1 MVYFPLCDF
10 DMTPHLSRPENSTSK
25 KNYSPHNGQSW
36 SPWKRPLVENPVNE
50 NLYDLYAVCYHQG
63 NDLETGHYTAACK
76 NPFDLQWYMFDD
88 VKVTKIENNVEDAL
102 LNNKAYI
109 LFYQRKQ
116 GSSEIPSASSSISGD
131 HWVSRMAPFL
141 KPMMNDSDKHVEEE
155 TNNSNLMPKSQSLVE
170 NIQEVVEDRVDIRNS
185 LSLND
190 NYISDICC
198 SESIENLSCS
208 KSNEHVNKSMK
219 SPEKQNED
227 KAKFNSENELEVV
240 KNKNVIMIKADSN
253 ELRRNTF
260 DCSMNKDIHINPKMG
275 VGSSTDNSKLI
286 MRSESK
292 VNSITDAQ
300 VVELLSKC
308 SAIQSVNKTMNI
320 ESLRDSMN
328 IDRALH
334 SSTRLQHIENEPQ
347 RALVN

>member
-25 KNYSPHNGQSW
+25 KGSSPHNGQSW
-36 SPWKRPLVENPVNE
+36 SPWKRPLLESAVNE

-88 VKVTKIENNVEDAL
+88 VKVTKIENNVEDTL

-116 GSSEIPSASSSISGD
+116 GGSEIPSASSSISGD

-141 KPMMNDSDKHVEEE
+141 KPMMTESEKHVEDQ
-155 TNNSNLMPKSQSLVE
+155 TINSNLILKSQSLVE
-170 NIQEVVEDRVDIRNS
+170 NIQEVVENGSDIRNS

-190 NYISDICC
+190 NFITDICC
-198 SESIENLSCS
+198 GESIESLSQKKDDTCCD
-208 KSNEHVNKSMK
+208 N
-219 SPEKQNED
+219 QD
-227 KAKFNSENELEVV
+227 KAKETTENEIVEI
-240 KNKNVIMIKADSN
+240 KNKNVDLIKSESN

-260 DCSMNKDIHINPKMG
+260 DCCLNKDIHINPKMN
-275 VGSSTDNSKLI
+275 VGSSSDNSKLI

-308 SAIQSVNKTMNI
+308 SAIQSVNKTLHI
-320 ESLRDSMN
+320 DSLRETMTM
-328 IDRALH
+328 DRALH
-334 SSTRLQHIENEPQ
+334 NSSRLQHIENEPQ